1 MDKFGVILDSTVYMP
16 VDIIKSNN
24 IEVVSLN
31 ITVEKEDTYKEADI
45 TREFIIK
52 KRQEGKTFKTSAPG
66 PGVFHEAFEKMLKTY
81 KHVFVIGLSKELSGT
96 YQSSVVGKTMLDTPE
111 LVTVF
116 DTNQS
121 AYGNEM
127 LVYELLDMIK
137 KDKSLDEITSRI
149 NKLIKQS
156 KLLFTCENLFSLVAG
171 GRLSTAK
178 AMIGTILRMKPVI
191 EMIDGKL
198 ILIKTERTYSKI
210 FKIIEEKVRETSKGF
225 DNLSF
230 YITSTYSDKSSES
243 LKSYILKAF
252 PDSSIR
258 VTELLGPI
266 MTVHVGN
273 KGFGISW
280 FYE

>member
-1 MDKFGVILDSTVYMP
+1 MTKYGIILDSTVYLP
-16 VDIIKSNN
+16 QTIINNNN

-31 ITVEKEDTYKEADI
+31 INVDNNDTYKETDI
-45 TREFIIK
+45 TREFIIE
-52 KRQEGKTFKTSAPG
+52 KRHEGKSFKTSAPG
-66 PGVFHEAFEKMLKTY
+66 PGVFHEIFQKMLKTY
-81 KHVFVIGLSKELSGT
+81 THVFVIGLSKELSGT
-96 YQSSVVGKTMLDTPE
+96 YQSSVVGRTMLDHPE
-111 LVTVF
+111 MVTVF

-127 LVYELLDMIK
+127 LVYELLGMIK
-137 KDKSLDEITSRI
+137 DHNSKEEIVSRI

-156 KLLFTCENLFSLVAG
+156 TLMFTCENLFSLVAG

-210 FKIIEEKVRETSKGF
+210 FKLIEERIRETSKGF
-225 DNLSF
+225 NKLSF

-243 LKSYILKAF
+243 LKIFIQTKF
-252 PDSSIR
+252 PDCPIR

-273 KGFGISW
+273 KGFGIAW

>member
-1 MDKFGVILDSTVYMP
+1 MGEFGIILDSTVYMP
-16 VDIIKSNN
+16 KAILEDNN

-31 ITVEKEDTYKEADI
+31 ITVENEDTYKEADI
-45 TREFIIK
+45 SREFIIE
-52 KRQEGKTFKTSAPG
+52 KRQEGKTFKTSAPC
-66 PGVFHEAFEKMLKTY
+66 PGLFHEAYQKLLQTNQ
-81 KHVFVIGLSKELSGT
+81 HIFVIGLSKELSGT
-96 YQSSVVGKTMLDTPE
+96 YQSSVVGRTMLDDPKT
-111 LVTVF
+111 VTVF

-127 LVYELLDMIK
+127 LVYELLEMIK
-137 KDKSLDEITSRI
+137 SEKSVSEITERI

-210 FKIIEEKVRETSKGF
+210 FKIIKDKVDETSKGF
-225 DNLSF
+225 DKLSF
-230 YITSTYSDKSSES
+230 YITSTYSDKSSEA
-243 LKSYILKAF
+243 LKTFIQEAF
-252 PDSSIR
+252 PNSSIR

>member
-16 VDIIKSNN
+16 EDIIKNNN

-31 ITVEKEDTYKEADI
+31 ISVEKEDTYKEAEI

-66 PGVFHEAFEKMLKTY
+66 PGVFHEAFEKMLKTH
-81 KHVFVIGLSKELSGT
+81 KHVFVLGLSKELSGT
-96 YQSSVVGKTMLDTPE
+96 YQSSVVGRTMLDTPE
-111 LVTVF
+111 LVTIF

-137 KDKSLDEITSRI
+137 TDKSLDEITLRI

-210 FKIIEEKVRETSKGF
+210 FKIIEAKVRETSKGF

-243 LKSYILKAF
+243 LKSYIQTVF
-252 PDSSIR
+252 PGAPIR

>member
-1 MDKFGVILDSTVYMP
+1 MNKYGVILDSTVYMP
-16 VDIIKSNN
+16 KEVIKEKN

-31 ITVEKEDTYKEADI
+31 ITVENEDTYKEADI
-45 TREFIIK
+45 SREFIIE
-52 KRQEGKTFKTSAPG
+52 KRQAGKTFKTSAPG
-66 PGVFHEAFEKMLKTY
+66 PGVFHQAYEKLLESY

-96 YQSSVVGKTMLDTPE
+96 YQSSVVGRTMLDNPE

-127 LVYELLDMIK
+127 LVYELLDMI
-137 KDKSLDEITSRI
+137 DKENSLEEITVRI

-156 KLLFTCENLFSLVAG
+156 KLMFTCENLFSLVAG

-198 ILIKTERTYSKI
+198 ILMKTERTYSKI
-210 FKIIEEKVRETSKGF
+210 FNIIEQKVKETSKGYEKI
-225 DNLSF
+225 SF
-230 YITSTYSDKSSES
+230 YITSTYSDRSSEA
-243 LKSYILKAF
+243 LKTFIEEKF
-252 PDSSIR
+252 PNSDIR
-258 VTELLGPI
+258 VTELLGPV

-273 KGFGISW
+273 KGFGVSW

>member
-1 MDKFGVILDSTVYMP
+1 MAEFGLILDSTVYMP
-16 VDIIKSNN
+16 KDVIEANN
-24 IEVVSLN
+24 IKVVSLN

-45 TREFIIK
+45 SREFIIE
-52 KRQEGKTFKTSAPG
+52 KRKEGKTFKTSAPG
-66 PGVFHEAFEKMLKTY
+66 PGIFLEAFEHMLKTFN
-81 KHVFVIGLSKELSGT
+81 HIFVIGLSKELSGT
-96 YQSSVVGKTMLDTPE
+96 YQSSIVGKSMLSNPDQ
-111 LVTVF
+111 VTIF

-127 LVYELLDMIK
+127 LVYELLDMMK
-137 KDKSLDEITSRI
+137 ENNTVEEITTRI

-156 KLLFTCENLFSLVAG
+156 KLMFTCENLFSLVAG

-198 ILIKTERTYSKI
+198 ILVKTERTYSKI
-210 FKIIEEKVRETSKGF
+210 FKAIEDKVKETSSGHDK
-225 DNLSF
+225 LSF

-243 LKSYILKAF
+243 LKTHLQTTF
-252 PDSSIR
+252 PNSSIR
-258 VTELLGPI
+258 VTNLLGPI

-273 KGFGISW
+273 KGFGVSW